1 MNKTKQLYKLFESF
15 RSFLLLLNHMKYST
29 NIFSLGYFIS
39 KVLRLNIWN
48 NRICTKAFIL
58 ILFPYPMPIFS
69 DKAALIFQ
77 REFYLWVFP
86 VSFQMPV
93 AIFPFPSW
101 KWTFFSSFPFSSA
114 FSPSRSQVRGNRPKN
129 KFKKKSLITLKKQLD
144 NFLVLCCYFLCVLS
158 PISFPVFWGIC

>member
-29 NIFSLGYFIS
+29 NMFSLGYFIS
-39 KVLRLNIWN
+39 KVLQLNIWN

-58 ILFPYPMPIFS
+58 ILFPFSMPIFS

-101 KWTFFSSFPFSSA
+101 KWTFFSSLPSYFVFSH
-114 FSPSRSQVRGNRPKN
+114 SRPQVKGNRPK
-129 KFKKKSLITLKKQLD
+129 KRIKKTQFK
-144 NFLVLCCYFLCVLS
+144 
-158 PISFPVFWGIC
+158 